1 MIYHYCRVSS
11 ADQNLDRQLDELSK
25 HAAADRVFT
34 DKASGK
40 DFDRAGYNAL
50 KAVVAAG
57 DEIYIKELDRL
68 GRNKDEIKAELQWFR
83 EHDVSVRILDI
94 PTTLIDFKG
103 QGWVQDMINNILIEV
118 LGAVAEQER
127 LKIKRRQAEGIAAKK
142 AHGNWDDYGR
152 PNKVIDENLFSELLQ
167 KNKKGDATV
176 AECCKALG
184 ISRSLWYN
192 KLSAMKEGTA

>member
-1 MIYHYCRVSS
+1 MVYHYCRVSS

-25 HAAADRVFT
+25 HATADRVFT

-40 DFDRAGYNAL
+40 NFDRTGYNAL

-57 DEIYIKELDRL
+57 DEVYIEELDRL
-68 GRNKDEIKAELQWFR
+68 GRNKDEIKAELQWYKD
-83 EHDVSVRILDI
+83 HNVVVRILEI

-103 QGWVQDMINNILIEV
+103 LDWLQDMVNNILIEV
-118 LGAVAEQER
+118 LGAIAEQER
-127 LKIKRRQAEGIAAKK
+127 IKIKRRQAEGIAAMK

-152 PNKVIDENLFSELLQ
+152 PDKVIDKNLFSEMLQ

-184 ISRSLWYN
+184 ISRTLWYN
-192 KLSAMKEGTA
+192 KVRYMD

>member
-25 HAAADRVFT
+25 YATADRVFT

-57 DEIYIKELDRL
+57 DEVYIKELDRL
-68 GRNKDEIKAELQWFR
+68 GRNKDEIKAELQWYKD
-83 EHDVSVRILDI
+83 HNVVVRILDV

-103 QGWVQDMINNILIEV
+103 QDWIQDLVNNILVEV
-118 LGAVAEQER
+118 LGAIAEQER
-127 LKIKRRQAEGIAAKK
+127 IKIKRRQAEGIAAMK

-152 PNKVIDENLFSELLQ
+152 PSKVVDENLFSELLQ

-184 ISRSLWYN
+184 ISRTLWYN
-192 KLSAMKEGTA
+192 KVRYMD

>member
-25 HAAADRVFT
+25 HATADRVFT

-57 DEIYIKELDRL
+57 DEVYIKELDRL
-68 GRNKDEIKAELQWFR
+68 GRNKDEIKAELQWYKD
-83 EHDVSVRILDI
+83 HNVVVRILDV

-103 QGWVQDMINNILIEV
+103 QDWLQDMVNNILIEV

-152 PNKVIDENLFSELLQ
+152 PNKVVDENLFSELLQ

-192 KLSAMKEGTA
+192 KVNALKEGVA

>member
-25 HAAADRVFT
+25 HATADRVFT

-57 DEIYIKELDRL
+57 DEVYIKELDRL
-68 GRNKDEIKAELQWFR
+68 GRNKDEIKAELQWYKD
-83 EHDVSVRILDI
+83 HNVVVRILDV

-103 QGWVQDMINNILIEV
+103 QDWLQDMVNNILIEV

-192 KLSAMKEGTA
+192 KLRYMD

>member
-25 HAAADRVFT
+25 HATADRVFT

-57 DEIYIKELDRL
+57 DEICIKELDRL
-68 GRNKDEIKAELQWFR
+68 GRNKDEIKAELQWYKD
-83 EHDVSVRILDI
+83 HNVVVRILDV

-103 QGWVQDMINNILIEV
+103 QDWLQDMVNNILIEV

-152 PNKVIDENLFSELLQ
+152 PSKVIDENLFSELLQ

-192 KLSAMKEGTA
+192 KLSAMKEGAA

>member
-25 HAAADRVFT
+25 HATADRVFT

-40 DFDRAGYNAL
+40 NFDRSGYNAL

-57 DEIYIKELDRL
+57 DEVYIKELDRL
-68 GRNKDEIKAELQWFR
+68 GRNKDEIKAELQWYKD
-83 EHDVSVRILDI
+83 HNVVVRILDV

-103 QGWVQDMINNILIEV
+103 QDWIQDLVNNILVEV
-118 LGAVAEQER
+118 LGAIAERER
-127 LKIKRRQAEGIAAKK
+127 INIKRRQAEGIAAMK

-152 PNKVIDENLFSELLQ
+152 PSKGIDENLLSELLQ

-184 ISRSLWYN
+184 ISRTLWYN
-192 KLSAMKEGTA
+192 KVRYMD